1 MIKKLIFTIFILFS
15 LKIESNETELLLYSQ
30 FGEYCTMC
38 EAVLLCDKGEIKNHT
53 SIPDEGEFTLY
64 HLKTRT
70 FLSQIT
76 TIWEFFI
83 KNFEGYEVKGHQRP
97 VIIIS
102 AKDRDWSAPAL
113 GKARISVEPD
123 LIFLNH
129 RKINRLNNQWMDN
142 DNKILGIC
150 HRLPLWDSIETIDN
164 RSN

>member
-1 MIKKLIFTIFILFS
+1 
-15 LKIESNETELLLYSQ
+15 
-30 FGEYCTMC
+30 
-38 EAVLLCDKGEIKNHT
+38 
-53 SIPDEGEFTLY
+53 
-64 HLKTRT
+64 
-70 FLSQIT
+70 LSQIT